1 MRTTV
6 VSVLVMLLLAASLA
20 CALRIQ
26 PIQGSKLK
34 DLGAGD
40 APSFDW
46 IFTNILDVN
55 ASLYQAHPGAV
66 IHVYVTVEVTWDVY
80 DFSGYSVSAFYGSN
94 LIDAK
99 VFYVLW
105 SGHDVSTLDF
115 TWNTSGLEPG
125 SYQISAATSTGAS
138 YENGYVRILQT
149 LTVPDDYPTIQAAI
163 TAASEGDTVFVETGT
178 YEEYVNVTKS
188 LSIRGENV
196 QGTAVIGF
204 EVHADNVTISGF
216 TMNAGSYTGVEV
228 SGFSHCNISDNII
241 FSDFYPIGLMHST
254 CNHVTDNRIQCIVY
268 GSGITLID
276 CNDTI
281 VSRNKLSFGEVGLHL
296 MESYNNTLCGNDLSD
311 FSIGIYIG
319 GLFND
324 YHNLIYHNNLINN
337 QESATDLTGGNLWDS
352 GCEGNYWS
360 DYVGSDSDGDGIGD
374 SPYVIDGSN
383 QDNYPLM
390 YLYWNPAD
398 IDHDLDVDIF
408 DVVRCSNAYG
418 STPSS
423 PNWNPHCDIAE
434 PYGVIDIFD
443 IVMIASSYGEAYT
456 P

>member
-1 MRTTV
+1 V
-6 VSVLVMLLLAASLA
+6 VLLFVLVLVLPFLPTGQEAH
-20 CALRIQ
+20 
-26 PIQGSKLK
+26 
-34 DLGAGD
+34 GD
-40 APSFDW
+40 EFVPYIPDPSQVELTYWDQSHVPCMNVTIEFWDTGYW
-46 IFTNILDVN
+46 VSSWGTPDV
-55 ASLYQAHPGAV
+55 A
-66 IHVYVTVEVTWDVY
+66 
-80 DFSGYSVSAFYGSN
+80 GSN
-94 LIDAK
+94 ISVDAEVWRWTGNSFPVVTPVSHTYSLGPLLPGEYKFFFEAWDSLIRTAT
-99 VFYVLW
+99 FL
-105 SGHDVSTLDF
+105 VSPL
-115 TWNTSGLEPG
+115 
-125 SYQISAATSTGAS
+125 
-138 YENGYVRILQT
+138 V
-149 LTVPDDYPTIQAAI
+149 VPDDFATIQEAI
-163 TAASEGDTVFVETGT
+163 NRANDEDTVFVRNGT

-196 QGTAVIGF
+196 QGTIVIGF

-241 FSDFYPIGLMHST
+241 FADFYPIGLMHST

-324 YHNLIYHNNLINN
+324 YQNLIYHNNLINN
-337 QESATDLTGGNLWDS
+337 QEGATDLTGGNLWDN

-360 DYVGSDSDGDGIGD
+360 DYNGTDLGNDGVGDTYLPWEGA
-374 SPYVIDGSN
+374 
-383 QDNYPLM
+383 DNYPLM
-390 YLYWNPAD
+390 SPYWNPAD
-398 IDHDLDVDIF
+398 IDHDLKVNIF
-408 DVVRCSNAYG
+408 DIVKCAVAYG
-418 STPSS
+418 STPSD
-423 PNWNPHCDIAE
+423 PNWNPHGDIAE

-443 IVMIASSYGEAYT
+443 IVMIASSYGEEYT